1 MYAVGID
8 ISKNKSTVAIIKDGE
23 IFAKPFSINHTD
35 DGINF
40 LISKIS
46 NINPNDIKFIMEA
59 TGIYHF
65 PLLFK
70 LLDLK
75 YFVSVENAFLL
86 KKFFDV
92 SLRKVKTDK
101 LDAIKIAKYCY
112 SNWHNLKPYC
122 IQDSTYTDLQFLSR
136 QYSQFMALKVKAKVN
151 FCNLLDVIFPGFET
165 CFNDDSNQYDF
176 MLDVF
181 EKFYHPSLITDL
193 TEDEFLKQII
203 KINLDKK
210 RGLRSTITRIAH
222 DLYTLANSKLSARP
236 ANESTQLVCLTCVN
250 NLRGLELATNDILT
264 QMDLIASTLPE
275 FDTVT
280 TMSGVGKKTRSR
292 LIAEIGDIRKYNSA
306 SSLIAF
312 AGIDTPPYQ
321 SGNFSATQIHITKRG
336 NKHLRKC
343 GYEIMRALKTVKP
356 TNDTAVYEY
365 ILKKESEGKSKNVSK
380 IAGLNK
386 FLRIYY
392 ARVSELYQ

>member
-8 ISKNKSTVAIIKDGE
+8 VSKNKSTVAIIKDGE
-23 IFAKPFSINHTD
+23 IFVKPFSINHTD
-35 DGINF
+35 DGIN
-40 LISKIS
+40 LLVSKLSDID
-46 NINPNDIKFIMEA
+46 PNDIRFVMEA

-65 PLLFK
+65 PLLIK

-101 LDAIKIAKYCY
+101 LDAVKIAKYAY
-112 SNWHNLKPYC
+112 SNWFNLKPYC
-122 IQDSTYTDLQFLSR
+122 IQDSTYIDLQFLSR

-151 FCNLLDVIFPGFET
+151 FNNLLGVIFPGFENR
-165 CFNDDSNQYDF
+165 FNDDSNQYDF

-181 EKFYHPSLITDL
+181 EKFYHPSLITKL
-193 TEDEFLKQII
+193 TEPEFLEQII
-203 KINLDKK
+203 QINLDKK
-210 RGLRSTITRIAH
+210 RGLRTTITKIAH
-222 DLYTLANSKLSARP
+222 ELYILANSTLSARP
-236 ANESTQLVCLTCVN
+236 VNESTQLICLTCVN

-264 QMDLIASTLPE
+264 QMDSIASTLPE
-275 FDTVT
+275 FNTVSA
-280 TMSGVGKKTRSR
+280 MSGVGKKTRAR
-292 LIAEIGDIRKYNSA
+292 LIAEIGNIRKYNSA
-306 SSLIAF
+306 SSLVAS

-321 SGNFSATQIHITKRG
+321 SGNFSAIQTHITKRG

-343 GYEIMRALKTVKP
+343 GYEIMRALKIVKP
-356 TNDTAVYEY
+356 TNDSAVYEY
-365 ILKKESEGKSKNVSK
+365 ILKKEAEGKNKNVCK

-392 ARVSELYQ
+392 ARVSELY